1 MNESKT
7 VCRAGKSKGVNL
19 PAGDGRPRSLR
30 FNRLSHSIAALLLVG
45 GVAGSVAAQ
54 QAFSPAWFANKGA
67 IQGNAAATGL
77 LPNGLP
83 ANTLTAPQQQS
94 QAAREQL
101 QQSIANLNTA
111 AQAIALQQALQQQAR
126 QAALVR
132 SSDIPNGLGEGG
144 LKIDDDALTKGWLN
158 ANAPTQST
166 QDGRV
171 VVNIG
176 QTADKAILN
185 WETFNVGRNT
195 TVNFDQQAGWA
206 VLNRVNDPFARP
218 SQIQGRIT
226 GNGTVFLLN
235 RNGILF
241 DGSSQVNVRNLVAAA
256 ATMTDAQFSGG
267 GLYGAG
273 NTPSFTDAGGA
284 IAVEQGA
291 LIRTAAPAKS
301 TDGGGYVLLLGTEVA
316 NAGEIATPKGQA
328 TLAAGDSF
336 VIRKGVGTSGNTAST
351 TRGNEVAVLR
361 NADGVDAAGEPLP
374 NPSGTVRNT
383 GLIQAREGD
392 VTLAGH
398 DVRQDG
404 VAMASTTVNNRGTV
418 HLLNSRSDASGRV
431 ALGEGAVTAVLV
443 EDDGKTTALDG
454 QRDALIEEST
464 KQDLLRQQS
473 SSGAFDNLSRLSD
486 RRDQSRVE
494 IVSGGDVAFERDS
507 LTLATGGQ
515 IAVEAQSRAFVADR
529 AQLDVAGAVGVQVA
543 MDSNAIKLNVQ
554 GNEMRDS
561 PLNRDGGLLSSTVW
575 VDTRDLVY
583 VPAGTG
589 GYESGRW
596 YTPDGLLEVGGY
608 LGNQGHRI
616 GEWAAQGGTITL
628 GGNEVI
634 TQAGS
639 TVNIAGGT
647 LDVQS
652 GYINQT
658 WLRTQDGQVHAL
670 GKGPSNA
677 VYAGLYTGYTLDH
690 ARWGVKEDF
699 YSPILAPQRRLENGY
714 TVGRDAGRLVIS
726 APTAVLEGD
735 IVADVFNGGQQTGAR
750 ADGATDGYKLGQN
763 TVARA
768 GSLVLGRYGL
778 DTSAPNGL
786 FDVNVKIGQVDDVA
800 SALAA
805 TDALAEDRIGTAWLD
820 ADRLNRSGLGG
831 IELKT
836 RDSIGIERDLILADG
851 GSVALVAPTI
861 DIGAGI
867 TARSGS
873 ISATNYFA
881 GGTGQGAEELLSDS
895 GGSASIA
902 LGEHATLDVRGLW
915 VNDTIGP
922 SRPGALARI
931 DGGTVSLSSYADL
944 TLAAGSRIDVSS
956 GAALLAG
963 NKLRG
968 GRGGDVSL
976 SPAARAG
983 FVPLDST
990 LALDGEIA
998 GYGVKGGG
1006 TLKIETASAIAIG
1019 GTPSGTD
1026 GIALSTDLFQSGF
1039 SQYDINGYGGLT
1051 VTEGTA
1057 LDVAMPVYRLGA
1069 SGTRGPTGTD
1079 PAEVLERWTP
1089 PVYLEDPAKGAM
1101 TQRGGA
1107 SLKLGTGNHATLN
1120 GTLDIGKG
1128 AVVTVDPGE
1137 TIELSGRKQI
1147 TIDGALNAWGG
1158 RIAITDPG
1166 MGNTGAGYASAPHD
1180 TSVWIGDEA
1189 VLDVAGRSHVAL
1201 DANGRRYGVVQDGG
1215 SIEVGGAL
1223 DWEDTQNNPNR
1234 PSDRFLVI
1242 RPGAVLDASGTSA
1255 MLNIPAASMGGI
1267 TRSRTIASD
1276 GGSIILRSAN
1286 GLYLD
1291 GTMRAASGGEGASGG
1306 TLGIAF
1312 TGAWWYGTPDPAVQ
1326 VARQLVLSQQQGES
1340 VLAANL
1346 RPGESDSGLVYGHA
1360 ELGVNR
1366 IKNGGFDHLS
1376 LASSLAVDGDVSL
1389 ALGGSIRLHGD
1400 VSMTEASPEG
1410 SVLSVKAPYV
1420 RFAQAEW
1427 NRIEGNNVISPVI
1440 GTIRSGQD
1448 DRLWVE
1454 ADLVDLRDTVNF
1466 AGFDDV
1472 ALTSR
1477 GDIRLL
1483 NSFQQAPISQTWPTQ
1498 LLAPSSLTLTAAQI
1512 YPAMNARARIAVG
1525 LQPENVGTGQ
1535 INIVNPDG
1543 RLSIRSIAGSL
1554 PDVPYS
1560 AFGALSLAAAQID
1573 QGGVVRAPLGSIL
1586 IGANAD
1592 MGSGTFSS
1600 RVDFLPGSLTSVSA
1614 AGLVMPY
1621 GGTVDGI
1628 VYQYD
1633 GNELTLDAVSDRNE
1647 NDIKRGISLRGE
1659 AIEVQDGAVLD
1670 LSGGGELTGAGFVSG
1685 RGGSVDVLR
1694 TALANAGPAYG
1705 FSGSDNAVYAI
1716 VPSFA
1721 GSYAPV
1727 SPDAGAGNPAI
1738 GQQLTIPE
1746 GVPGLPAGTYT
1757 LMPSTYALLP
1767 GAFRVEIGGPSQNG
1781 LAGVTG
1787 TGTGSYV
1794 VGGVLGLAN
1803 TGTRDALPSQVVL
1816 TPADTVRTQSSYNEI
1831 SYNAFVLA
1839 DAKRR
1844 GVTRGMLTSDAKTLD
1859 LNLASGAGLGDTP
1872 ALTFDGEARFA
1883 PKTGSEGFGGSL
1895 LVRTSSNSRIEI
1907 LADGQ
1912 APVSMDGVA
1921 LYASDLN
1928 AFGAS
1933 RMMVGGLPYLNGG
1946 YGGNLVQFIDGAH
1959 DVTLR
1964 SGAVLSAPE
1973 VFLVAGGGVSG
1984 NILVEQG
1991 ASIAT
1996 LGRGRPSY
2004 DSSDGFLFAPASQS
2018 VLAVS
2023 NGWINLLAPTL
2034 TGSTPIDIGG
2044 CASICSGNTTLY
2056 TEGTIAVSTN
2066 EAFTLRDNLS
2076 YGARNLV
2083 FGVSAVN
2090 LGSTQALS
2098 EAAAAG
2104 HLPPGMSLNQD
2115 VLSGLLNGNTATGTP
2130 ALETL
2135 VLNARESF
2143 NLFGSVELN
2152 TLAAGSGRSSVQ
2164 RLVFGTP
2171 AIYGYGSANDTATIT
2186 AGEFIW
2192 SGAVAADANPLPGV
2206 ATPAAPG
2213 AAMRDLLGDGSLD
2226 IKADRI
2232 LLGYA
2237 PNTQPAPLVS
2247 ADRLA
2252 LGFGS
2257 VNLSAREAITSSGK
2271 GSLAVYHRQGDYV
2284 AGEGWQYS
2292 GGDLTL
2298 NSPLVTGESGSA
2310 LRVSA
2315 GNAIALTGAGTTAGN
2330 DALGGELQ
2338 LSARTIDIDT
2348 TVALA
2353 SGKLGLD
2360 AAGDIHLGDNARIDL
2375 SGREVRM
2382 FDVKKYSWG
2391 GDLAMASAGGDI
2403 VASAGSVIDLS
2414 AEHNRAGAMTVTAL
2428 GEGAGRVDLA
2438 GTILGSASGQHD
2450 VGGTVVP
2457 YDAAQ
2462 LTLRAQ
2468 TLADFAGLNTRLNE
2482 GGLFGARRFQ
2492 IKQGDLVVGDG
2503 VKAREVQIVL
2513 DGGDLTVNGTIDA
2526 SGYQVGAIRLA
2537 AMGDLTIN
2545 GLLDAHA
2552 TGLRVDSY
2560 GKIIDSPN
2568 RAVIDL
2574 TSREGTLTLA
2584 DNAAIDL
2591 RAGTAVPVGKAAGQN
2606 DGVARGTLDLNAAR
2620 VGTDDVA
2627 IQVSGP
2633 LDVRGAKMV
2642 AVNAFRSY
2650 DDAPLAELPDVSG
2663 SRPQLITQ
2671 GYLDRIDLD
2680 SQSFIDAALGNA
2692 ALSGRLANLGDHHL
2706 RPGVEIVSNAT
2717 TNPTGNLTVS
2727 GDLDL
2732 SGYRYGPQA
2741 NRADPALR
2749 GFGEPG
2755 VLVLRAA
2762 GDLNIHGSINDGFAP
2777 PPDNPDEKGAGWVLS
2792 ETRDNM
2798 GAGKTPFGGDIVIP
2812 IDGVVLDTGTQFP
2825 AGATLNYD
2833 IPVRAA
2839 TLPGGTTLPVAV
2851 TLTGTLTLAAG
2862 QVLAADVVTADGTH
2876 LKAGTVLPEALTLT
2890 AGAQLGA
2897 GTHLRDSA
2905 AVAAFT
2911 WPRGVPL
2918 PMAFSTSGRI
2928 TLARGSLIPSMTKVE
2943 LVNDEPVNL
2952 WPVDA
2957 DGHQNRR
2964 NWALAEMLPEGTT
2977 SWDLTAVA
2985 GADLSSA
2992 DVRALNV
2999 ASKGDIVL
3007 ADTHYGINGKTTI
3020 TTIVTGVRVLSA
3032 AGSRDLFGDESMA
3045 GKSEEEVVE
3054 LLTGSKGTF
3063 LDAFGISFEDYC
3075 AAGDFCAAG
3084 GKSVLSAAGSKDLI
3098 GDESLV
3104 GKTEEEV
3111 VEFLTGSKGTFLDAF
3126 GLSFADYCAAG
3137 DFCSIQGGETEIIKT
3152 YAFSPDYPLYSV
3164 FRTGAGDLSLLAGRD
3179 VRMMS
3184 VFGIYTAG
3192 TQASLPGGEAANA
3205 AFDLPRGTR
3214 AGTTSILGDVDES
3227 MDYSAA
3233 LAAYRAWYPD
3243 QGGNVLVSAG
3253 RDVVGDSWGS
3263 SASSDPTGTEGAALY
3278 ASGAVGNW
3286 LWRQGSGSTAGMDG
3300 IATSWWI
3307 NFGTYVN
3314 ASTATKATPRLV
3326 GFTGIGALGGGNV
3339 QIDAGR
3345 DAGVVEARGD
3355 SVYTTGGYRAARSQ
3369 GLVAA
3374 VGSTG
3379 RVVGDELVLTGGGD
3393 LSIKAGGAFNAD
3405 LRATSQESQNAVQNQ
3420 NMDLNGVLTNLR
3432 GALVL
3437 QSGMLGGLT
3446 TGYSGSGGGIRADD
3460 PFTPAGGVAMGG
3472 PVLVLGDAAAN
3483 IDTRGDLVL
3492 GGASDPG
3499 RVAVPNTS
3507 PWTWNGVDRAGQGLG
3522 WFSLWTRNTAI
3533 NLFSA
3538 GGDLTPTLLPS
3549 ASMRGSNVEA
3559 EWTGPSGRQYLLYPS
3574 IFSAVAA
3581 GGDIKLGRGAYLD
3594 TNPTFESPTD
3604 SMLLLAPST
3613 NGELELLAGNAI
3625 YAIGHTYSI
3634 GTSGADAVLPS
3645 PFAPAFAG
3653 YGSDMTRPLTSNLS
3667 VDGFNHGPESYA
3679 PLFAFGPNT
3688 TVNTALHAGNPT
3700 PTRIYAV
3707 NGDIVGVNS
3716 GAIRTAADLRNT
3728 LRGERT
3734 ITTWYEAG
3742 APVWMRAGRDILGAD
3757 LLAVHSNGTDTS
3769 LVEAGRDIVHA
3780 GVQVAGPGSLEISA
3794 GRTILMEDRASV
3806 TSIGPIVA
3814 GDTRPGASVAM
3825 MAGMDGVDWTALR
3838 ERYLDPANL
3847 ADPGLPLADQPGKV
3861 AKTYEEDLA
3870 KWLSERFGFSGSTE
3884 QTLAYFDGLAP
3895 EQQRIFL
3902 REVYYSELREGGRE
3916 YNDPDSRRYGSYL
3929 RGRNMIATLFPDQDA
3944 GGQKIERSGDIVMY
3958 GGSGVHT
3965 NFGGN
3970 IEMMAPGGQIVVGV
3984 QGEPPPASAGVMT
3997 QGQGDIR
4004 LFSEQ
4009 SLLLGLSR
4017 IMTTFGGD
4025 ILAWS
4030 EEGDINAGRGA
4041 RTTVLYTPPR
4051 RTYDQWGNVALAP
4064 QVPSSG
4070 AGIATLNPIPEVA
4083 PGDVDLIAPLGTIDA
4098 GEAGIRVSGNVN
4110 LAALQVLNAQNI
4122 QVQGESTGLP
4132 VMASVNVSA
4141 LTSATAAA
4149 GSAVQAA
4156 QDMVKQQTRQA
4167 RPSVIQVQVLGFGDR
4182 TSSVDKPRGQSQQ
4195 HASYDPGSAF
4205 QFLGSGQLSEE
4216 QAARLTDA
4224 ERRNLGRY

>member
-171 VVNIG
+171 VVNIE

-226 GNGTVFLLN
+226 GDGTVFLLN

-256 ATMTDAQFSGG
+256 ATMTDSQFSNS
-267 GLYGAG
+267 GLYSAG
-273 NTPSFTDAGGA
+273 NAPSFTNAGGA
-284 IAVEQGA
+284 VFVEQGA

-301 TDGGGYVLLLGTEVA
+301 TDGGGYVLLLGTDVA

-328 TLAAGDSF
+328 MLAAGDSF
-336 VIRKGVGTSGNTAST
+336 IIRKGVSTSGNAAST

-361 NADGVDAAGEPLP
+361 DADGVDAAGDPLP

-515 IAVEAQSRAFVADR
+515 IAVEAQSRAFVAGR

-589 GYESGRW
+589 GYESERW

-628 GGNEVI
+628 GGNEVV

-750 ADGATDGYKLGQN
+750 ADGAIDGYKLGQN
-763 TVARA
+763 TVAKA

-786 FDVNVKIGQVDDVA
+786 FDVNVKIGQVDDIA

-851 GSVALVAPTI
+851 GTVALVAPTI

-881 GGTGQGAEELLSDS
+881 GGTGQGAEELLSNSD
-895 GGSASIA
+895 GAASIT

-922 SRPGALARI
+922 SRPGALAHI

-944 TLAAGSRIDVSS
+944 TLAAGSRIDASS

-968 GRGGDVSL
+968 GQGGDVSL

-983 FVPLDST
+983 LVPLDST

-1006 TLKIETASAIAIG
+1006 TLKIETASAITIG

-1026 GIALSTDLFQSGF
+1026 GITLSTDLFQSGF

-1051 VTEGTA
+1051 VSEGTA
-1057 LDVAMPVYRLGA
+1057 LDVTMPVYRLGA
-1069 SGTRGPTGTD
+1069 SGTRAPTGTD

-1166 MGNTGAGYASAPHD
+1166 MENTGAGYASAPHD

-1223 DWEDTQNNPNR
+1223 DWEDTPNNPNR
-1234 PSDRFLVI
+1234 PSDRFLIV

-1255 MLNIPAASMGGI
+1255 VLDIAGTGLSSSVQPH
-1267 TRSRTIASD
+1267 TIATD
-1276 GGSIILRSAN
+1276 GGSIVLRSAN

-1291 GTMRAASGGEGASGG
+1291 GTLRAAAGGEGASGG
-1306 TLGIAF
+1306 TLGLAL
-1312 TGAWWYGTPDPAVQ
+1312 TGAIWSGPQDPAIL
-1326 VARQLVLSQQQGES
+1326 APRAITLAETQGES
-1340 VLAANL
+1340 VLSTGLRAGMADAN
-1346 RPGESDSGLVYGHA
+1346 LVYGYGR
-1360 ELGVNR
+1360 LGLDAIDR
-1366 IKNGGFDHLS
+1366 GGFDHLS
-1376 LASSLAVDGDVSL
+1376 LLGDVRAES
-1389 ALGGSIRLHGD
+1389 ALTLRAGGSIRLY
-1400 VSMTEASPEG
+1400 G
-1410 SVLSVKAPYV
+1410 SLGMAEDAAGAATLSIAAPYV
-1420 RFAQAEW
+1420 RLAQAEFTMPFASEHAVFPKSAPF
-1427 NRIEGNNVISPVI
+1427 R
-1440 GTIRSGQD
+1440 TDQD
-1448 DRLWVE
+1448 ERLAVD
-1454 ADLVDLRDTVNF
+1454 ADLIDIRDTIDF
-1466 AGFDDV
+1466 AGFDDA

-1483 NSFQQAPISQTWPTQ
+1483 DSPLKRPTSTTWPTQ

-1512 YPAMNARARIAVG
+1512 YPATAARARIAVG
-1525 LQPENVGTGQ
+1525 LSKDYEGQ
-1535 INIVNPDG
+1535 GLTIISNPDS
-1543 RLSIRSIAGSL
+1543 RLTVRSNGGAT

-1560 AFGALSLAAAQID
+1560 AFGTLSLAAAQID

-1586 IGANAD
+1586 IGANGD
-1592 MGSGTFSS
+1592 MGSGTVSS
-1600 RVDFLPGSLTSVSA
+1600 QVDFLPGSLTSVSA
-1614 AGLVMPY
+1614 ADLVMPY

-1628 VYQYD
+1628 VYKYD

-1685 RGGSVDVLR
+1685 RGGSVDVLH
-1694 TALANAGPAYG
+1694 TALANASPAYG

-1767 GAFRVEIGGPSQNG
+1767 GAFRVEIGAPSQTG
-1781 LAGVTG
+1781 LAGATG

-1794 VGGVLGLAN
+1794 VAGTLGLAN
-1803 TGTRDALPSQVVL
+1803 TGTRNALPSQVVL
-1816 TPADTVRTQSSYNEI
+1816 TPADTVRAQSSYNET

-1883 PKTGSEGFGGSL
+1883 PKSGSEGFGGSL
-1895 LVRTSSNSRIEI
+1895 LVRTSSNSSIEI

-1912 APVSMDGVA
+1912 APVSTDGVA

-1933 RMMVGGLPYLNGG
+1933 RMMVGGLPYLNEG
-1946 YGGNLVQFIDGAH
+1946 YGDNLVQFVQGARN
-1959 DVTLR
+1959 VTLR

-1973 VFLVAGGGVSG
+1973 VFLVAGGGTSG
-1984 NILVEQG
+1984 GILVEQG
-1991 ASIAT
+1991 ASITT
-1996 LGRGRPSY
+1996 LGRGAPAY
-2004 DSSDGFLFAPASQS
+2004 DSSDGFLFAPATQG

-2023 NGWINLLAPTL
+2023 NGWINLLAPTYA
-2034 TGSTPIDIGG
+2034 GSTPIDIGS

-2090 LGSTQALS
+2090 LGSTQALN

-2115 VLSGLLNGNTATGTP
+2115 VLSSLLKGNTAIGTP

-2192 SGAVAADANPLPGV
+2192 SGAVAADSNPLPGV

-2257 VNLSAREAITSSGK
+2257 VNLTARDAITSSGK
-2271 GSLAVYHRQGDYV
+2271 GSLAVYHQQGDYV

-2310 LRVSA
+2310 LRMSA

-2360 AAGDIHLGDNARIDL
+2360 AAGDIDLGDNARIDL
-2375 SGREVRM
+2375 SGREVQM

-2391 GDLAMASAGGDI
+2391 GDLAMASADGDI

-2428 GEGAGRVDLA
+2428 GDGAGQVDLA

-2468 TLADFAGLNTRLNE
+2468 TLADFAGLNARLNK

-2620 VGTDDVA
+2620 VGMDDVA

-2633 LDVRGAKMV
+2633 LDVRGAKMI

-2671 GYLDRIDLD
+2671 AYLDRIDLD

-2755 VLVLRAA
+2755 ALVLRAA

-2825 AGATLNYD
+2825 AGTTLNYD

-2918 PMAFSTSGRI
+2918 PMALSTSGRI

-2957 DGHQNRR
+2957 DGRQNRR

-3007 ADTHYGINGKTTI
+3007 ADTHYGLKGATT
-3020 TTIVTGVRVLSA
+3020 GGSALVLSE
-3032 AGSRDLFGDESMA
+3032 AGSINLVGDTSVA
-3045 GKSEEEVVE
+3045 G
-3054 LLTGSKGTF
+3054 LTEQEF
-3063 LDAFGISFEDYC
+3063 LDMFGLKDFARDVYGIPFSEFCNLGGYC
-3075 AAGDFCAAG
+3075 TTVEAS
-3084 GKSVLSAAGSKDLI
+3084 KVLSEAGSI
-3098 GDESLV
+3098 NLV
-3104 GKTEEEV
+3104 GDTSVAGLTER
-3111 VEFLTGSKGTFLDAF
+3111 EFLDMF
-3126 GLSFADYCAAG
+3126 GLEDFARDVYGIPFNEFCNQG
-3137 DFCSIQGGETEIIKT
+3137 DFCSGGGGNNIYT
-3152 YAFSPDYPLYSV
+3152 YTPEYPLYSV
-3164 FRTGAGDLSLLAGRD
+3164 LRTGSGDLSLLASRD
-3179 VRMMS
+3179 IKMMS
-3184 VFGIYTAG
+3184 AFGIYTAG
-3192 TQASLPGGEAANA
+3192 TQTSLPGGEAANA
-3205 AFDLPRGTR
+3205 TFNLPRGTR

-3286 LWRQGSGSTAGMDG
+3286 LWRQGSGSTAGMDS

-3339 QIDAGR
+3339 QINAGR

-3379 RVVGDELVLTGGGD
+3379 RVVGDDLVLTGGGD

-3405 LRATSQESQNAVQNQ
+3405 LRATSQESQNADRNQ
-3420 NMDLNGVLTNLR
+3420 NLDLNGVLTNLR

-3437 QSGMLGGLT
+3437 ESGMLGGLT
-3446 TGYSGSGGGIRADD
+3446 AGYGGSGGGIRTDD
-3460 PFTPAGGVAMGG
+3460 PFTRAGGLAMGG
-3472 PVLVLGDAAAN
+3472 PVLVLGDAVTN

-3507 PWTWNGVDRAGQGLG
+3507 PWTWNGVDHAGQGLG

-3549 ASMRGSNVEA
+3549 ASRRGSNVEA

-3594 TNPTFESPTD
+3594 TNPTSTESPTD

-3625 YAIGHTYSI
+3625 YATGHTYSI

-3653 YGSDMTRPLTSNLS
+3653 YGSDITRPLTSNLS
-3667 VDGFNHGPESYA
+3667 VDGFIHGPESYA

-3688 TVNTALHAGNPT
+3688 AVNTALHAGSPT

-3707 NGDIVGVNS
+3707 DGDIVGLNS
-3716 GAIRTAADLRNT
+3716 GAIRTGADLDRT
-3728 LRGERT
+3728 PRGERT

-3769 LVEAGRDIVHA
+3769 LVEAGRDIVHT

-3847 ADPGLPLADQPGKV
+3847 ADSGLPLADQPGKV